1 MPVKDPMHP
10 DEVTPEWLTH
20 ALRSGG
26 VIKKASVLSVDRQ
39 ILGDGVGFLSS
50 VVRAGIKYDMEE
62 EGAPSS
68 VVVKIEPEQGE
79 FQELGVELD
88 AFKREIRFYR
98 EVAVNVPARLP
109 RVYYAVDQPPAYSM
123 VMEDLSSLTPGDQL
137 AGMHASQIMDTVSII
152 AKIQGAYWNN
162 SALEKLNWMPVTNAM
177 AQDFNEKWDSF
188 VEHYGD
194 IICPEGLAVGE
205 KLRGSLDWKKN
216 EIERRPK
223 TIVHSDLRED
233 NILFGPENSGSE
245 IIILDW
251 QLTVRSIGAFDVAR
265 VISGSEIPKERS
277 GHQFEVLRKWHD
289 TLLEQG
295 IRDYTWD
302 DAVYDFRLGMLA
314 FLCYPV
320 HFHTAVIGAEG
331 RSKELSH
338 AIFSRSFRS
347 AAEIEAD
354 SIIPA

>member
-1 MPVKDPMHP
+1 MPLKDPMHP

-26 VIKKASVLSVDRQ
+26 AVKKAKVVSVDRD
-39 ILGDGVGFLSS
+39 ILGQGVGFLSS
-50 VVRAGIKYDMEE
+50 VVRARMEYDGEE

-68 VVVKIEPEQGE
+68 VVVKIEPEDGE
-79 FQELGVELD
+79 FQEFGDELD
-88 AFKREIRFYR
+88 AFQREIRFYR

-109 RVYYAVDQPPAYSM
+109 KVYYAVDKPPAYSM

-137 AGMHASQIMDTVSII
+137 VGMHKSQVMDTVSVM
-152 AKIQGAYWNN
+152 AKIQASYWNN
-162 SALEKLNWMPVTNAM
+162 SALQELNWMPVTNSM
-177 AQDFNEKWDSF
+177 GKDFNQKWDSF
-188 VEHYGD
+188 VEHYGELVGS
-194 IICPEGLAVGE
+194 EGLAVGE

-216 EIERRPK
+216 EIEHRPK

-233 NILFGPENSGSE
+233 NILFGPENSDSH

-251 QLTVRSIGAFDVAR
+251 QLTIRSIGAFDVAR
-265 VISGSEIPKERS
+265 VISGSEIPKERT
-277 GHQFEVLRKWHD
+277 GHQFEILRKWHN
-289 TLLEQG
+289 TLIEQG
-295 IRDYTWD
+295 VRDYPWD

-320 HFHTAVIGAEG
+320 HFHTAVIDSEG
-331 RSKELSH
+331 RTQELAH

-347 AAEIEAD
+347 AAEIDAG
-354 SIIPA
+354 SILPD